1 LTSQA
6 AGRTFTPAEIDFL
19 AGRQPARLATVAP
32 DGQVQNNPVGFFL
45 DAGSGTIVIGGHDL
59 GRSRE
64 FRNIQQGSTVSLVVD
79 ELTSTDPWVVRGI
92 EIRGTA
98 EALTDHE
105 PPMPFYSREIIRI
118 RPRRIIARGLDGDRR
133 SRTVA

>member
-1 LTSQA
+1 
-6 AGRTFTPAEIDFL
+6 RTPLRRPRFPYTTLF
-19 AGRQPARLATVAP
+19 RS
-32 DGQVQNNPVGFFL
+32 GFFL

-105 PPMPFYSREIIRI
+105 PPRSEEHTSELQSREN
-118 RPRRIIARGLDGDRR
+118 L
-133 SRTVA
+133 VC